1 MSHSV
6 QGYTGKKML
15 LELAIKGEKD
25 ASDMLRTLT
34 TTTVTAGAANEVRS
48 SLYWFESGLINFIIQ
63 DLTVEKRNAMIIR
76 CRRNLFAT
84 RQLFL
89 TIKSKI
95 SAI

>member
-1 MSHSV
+1 MVETDPNVPTAVEAMDEQAYVSHLAGRGAAVPSLSHSV

-48 SLYWFESGLINFIIQ
+48 ALY
-63 DLTVEKRNAMIIR
+63 
-76 CRRNLFAT
+76 
-84 RQLFL
+84 
-89 TIKSKI
+89 
-95 SAI
+95 